1 MLNLIIIE
9 FASNL
14 FLCKIS
20 RPFSLLWF
28 EYGFIFQ
35 KQHFF
40 FQWLK
45 DERVGRGLKERLGG
59 GGKQLRNSDSM
70 LGSKEKEERG
80 KK

>member
-59 GGKQLRNSDSM
+59 GKQLRNSDSM